1 MLLEE
6 RRLHMGAWCEETL
19 AVHRS
24 GEPVATKLHRIAE
37 NVQITCEYYVR
48 SRVRK

>member
-6 RRLHMGAWCEETL
+6 RRLHMGAWCKETL

-24 GEPVATKLHRIAE
+24 GEPVTTKLHLIAE
-37 NVQITCEYYVR
+37 DD
-48 SRVRK
+48 

>member
-1 MLLEE
+1 
-6 RRLHMGAWCEETL
+6 MGAWCEETL

-24 GEPVATKLHRIAE
+24 REPVTTKLHRIAD
-37 NVQITCEYYVR
+37 NVRKTCEFYVR

>member
-24 GEPVATKLHRIAE
+24 GEPVTTKLHRIAE
-37 NVQITCEYYVR
+37 NYL
-48 SRVRK
+48 

>member
-24 GEPVATKLHRIAE
+24 GEPVGTKLHRIAE
-37 NVQITCEYYVR
+37 RITCEYYVR